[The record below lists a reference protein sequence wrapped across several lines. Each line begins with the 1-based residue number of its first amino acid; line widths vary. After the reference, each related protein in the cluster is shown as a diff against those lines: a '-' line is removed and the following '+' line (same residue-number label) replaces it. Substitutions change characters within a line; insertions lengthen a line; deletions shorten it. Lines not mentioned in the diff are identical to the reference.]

1 VGERQG
7 ALEGLGI
14 IMQVDSA
21 PEVANQALVNPTFWS
36 GKRVFVTGHTGF
48 KGGWLSLW
56 LASMGAKVTGYALA
70 PNTTPNFFEV
80 AEIKGVV
87 EKSHIADIRDLDNLQ
102 KAMVEARSEIVIHLA
117 AQPLVRYSYLNPV
130 ETYATNVMG
139 TVHILESIR
148 SLDSVRAAVI
158 VTTDKCYENKEWAW
172 GYREN
177 EPMGGHDPYSN
188 SKGCAELVTSAYR
201 QSYFSP
207 EKYSQHRVAIASA
220 RAGNVIGGGDWSED
234 RLIPDAIKAFEAKE
248 ALIIRNP
255 LATRPWQH
263 VLEPLSGY
271 LVLAQA
277 LYQEGATFD
286 GGWNFGPR
294 DDDARTVQ
302 EVINLLITNWGS
314 VASWT
319 QDQSEQPH
327 EAHSLKLDC
336 SKARQYL
343 NWVPKWN
350 LEKAI
355 ENITQWEQ
363 AYHQKNNMR
372 EMSLK
377 QIANYQNT

>member
-1 VGERQG
+1 MSTAERAKTG
-7 ALEGLGI
+7 
-14 IMQVDSA
+14 S
-21 PEVANQALVNPTFWS
+21 VNPSFWG
-36 GKRVFVTGHTGF
+36 GKRVFLTGHTGF

-56 LASMGAKVTGYALA
+56 LSSMGAKVTGYALA
-70 PNTTPNFFEV
+70 PNTIPNFYEV
-80 AEIKGVV
+80 ANVAGEL
-87 EKSHIADIRDLDNLQ
+87 EQSHIADIRDLEKLQ
-102 KAMVEARSEIVIHLA
+102 KAMADAKPEIVIHMA
-117 AQPLVRYSYLNPV
+117 AQPLVRYSYANPV

-139 TVHILESIR
+139 TVHVLESIR
-148 SLDSVRAAVI
+148 ALNSVRAAVI

-207 EKYSQHRVAIASA
+207 EKYSTHKVAIASA

-234 RLIPDAIKAFEAKE
+234 RLIPDAIKAFEAQE
-248 ALIIRNP
+248 ALMIRNP

-277 LYQEGATFD
+277 LYEKVAQFD

-294 DDDARTVQ
+294 DEDARSVQ
-302 EVINLLITNWGS
+302 EVINLLIQSWGS
-314 VASWT
+314 PASWK
-319 QDQSEQPH
+319 QDQGEQPH

-343 NWVPKWN
+343 GWVPQWS
-350 LEKAI
+350 LERAI
-355 ENITQWEQ
+355 ENITQWQQ
-363 AYHQKNNMR
+363 AYQQQGNMR
-372 EMSLK
+372 EISLQ
-377 QIANYQNT
+377 QIASYQNS

>member
-1 VGERQG
+1 MES
-7 ALEGLGI
+7 LGI
-14 IMQVDSA
+14 KMFVQST
-21 PEVANQALVNPTFWS
+21 PEVACQATVNPKFWN
-36 GKRVFVTGHTGF
+36 GKRVFLTGHTGF

-80 AEIKGVV
+80 AKV
-87 EKSHIADIRDLDNLQ
+87 EGDLEQSHIADIRDLEKLQ
-102 KAMVEARSEIVIHLA
+102 KAMADAKPEIVIHMA
-117 AQPLVRYSYLNPV
+117 AQPLVRYSYANPV

-139 TVHILESIR
+139 TVHVLESIR
-148 SLDSVRAAVI
+148 SLNCLRAAVI

-201 QSYFSP
+201 QSYFAP
-207 EKYSQHRVAIASA
+207 EKYDQHKVAIASA

-248 ALIIRNP
+248 SLMIRNP

-277 LYQEGATFD
+277 LYQEGAKLD

-294 DDDARTVQ
+294 DEDSRPVQ
-302 EVINLLITNWGS
+302 EVINLLIKNWGS
-314 VASWT
+314 AASWT

-336 SKARQYL
+336 SKAWQYL
-343 NWVPKWN
+343 HWAPKWR
-350 LEKAI
+350 LEQAI
-355 ENITQWEQ
+355 HNITDWQQ
-363 AYHQKNNMR
+363 AYQQHDNMHK
-372 EMSLK
+372 MSLQ
-377 QIANYQNT
+377 QIISYQNS

>member
-1 VGERQG
+1 M
-7 ALEGLGI
+7 EGLGLI
-14 IMQVDSA
+14 VSSA
-21 PEVANQALVNPTFWS
+21 SIPEVAQRASVDPSFWN
-36 GKRVFVTGHTGF
+36 GKRVFLTGHTGF
-48 KGGWLSLW
+48 KGSWLSLW

-80 AEIKGVV
+80 AKVDGDL
-87 EKSHIADIRDLDNLQ
+87 EKSHIADIRDLDKLQ
-102 KAMVEARSEIVIHLA
+102 KAMADAKPEIVIHMA
-117 AQPLVRYSYLNPV
+117 AQPLVRYSYANPV

-139 TVHILESIR
+139 TVHVLESIR
-148 SLDSVRAAVI
+148 ALGSVRATVI

-207 EKYSQHRVAIASA
+207 EKYSQHQVAIASA

-234 RLIPDAIKAFEAKE
+234 RLIPDAIKAFEAQQ
-248 ALIIRNP
+248 ALMIRNP

-277 LYQEGATFD
+277 LYQEGAKFA

-294 DDDARTVQ
+294 DDDARPVQ
-302 EVINLLITNWGS
+302 EVINLLIKNWGS
-314 VASWT
+314 VVSWI

-343 NWVPKWN
+343 GWTPRWS
-350 LEKAI
+350 LEQAI
-355 ENITQWEQ
+355 ESITQWQQ
-363 AYHQKNNMR
+363 AHQQQGNMR
-372 EMSLK
+372 EMSLR
-377 QIANYQNT
+377 QIASYQNFK

>member
-1 VGERQG
+1 
-7 ALEGLGI
+7 
-14 IMQVDSA
+14 MDPS
-21 PEVANQALVNPTFWS
+21 FWKS
-36 GKRVFVTGHTGF
+36 KHVFLTGHTGF

-56 LASMGAKVTGYALA
+56 LSSMGAKVTGYALA
-70 PNTTPNFFEV
+70 PNTIPSFFEV
-80 AEIKGVV
+80 AKVADDLEQ
-87 EKSHIADIRDLDNLQ
+87 SHIADICDLEKLQ
-102 KAMVEARSEIVIHLA
+102 KAMADAKPEIVIHMA
-117 AQPLVRYSYLNPV
+117 AQPLVRYSYANPV

-139 TVHILESIR
+139 TVHVLESIR
-148 SLDSVRAAVI
+148 SLDCVRAVVV

-201 QSYFSP
+201 ESFFSP
-207 EKYSQHRVAIASA
+207 KKYADHQVAIASA

-234 RLIPDAIKAFEAKE
+234 RLIPDAIKAFEAQE
-248 ALIIRNP
+248 ALRIRNP

-277 LYQEGATFD
+277 LYEKGTHFD

-294 DDDARTVQ
+294 DEDARSVQ
-302 EVINLLITNWGS
+302 EVINLLIKNWGS
-314 VASWT
+314 VASWI

-336 SKARQYL
+336 SKARQHL
-343 NWVPKWN
+343 NWVPRWT
-350 LEKAI
+350 LERAI
-355 ENITQWEQ
+355 ENITQWQQ
-363 AYHQKNNMR
+363 AHQQQGNMH

-377 QIANYQNT
+377 QIASYQNS